1 MQLYQ
6 SFWWLI
12 QSFPTILD
20 ISSSVFKFRWKKPI
34 SSMKPLW
41 FSLSGIEQ
49 KYNWRIF
56 IFCPFFLLFHLFIH
70 FQTFSYFFPFLPFQ
84 VEEPISSSKPSQ
96 FPGSNGHVNSNET
109 VKYWYSAQ
117 LCCCF
122 ISLENYNFL
131 QEKILPTRYSCIFS
145 LFYTPVFR
153 QDVLW
158 YGAVR
163 PSVRPSVRSSVRPTV
178 STKKHRC
185 KWRIFFKFC
194 TQVCLGVPSINLL
207 FVLSYLI
214 KYAHNSTIS
223 DFSIFGIHRV
233 IF

>member
-1 MQLYQ
+1 MPSHCLNQWWHCQKGQTYVEFNSISAQYVQLYQ

-20 ISSSVFKFRWKKPI
+20 ISSSVLKFRWKKPI

-56 IFCPFFLLFHLFIH
+56 IFCPFLLLFHLFIH
-70 FQTFSYFFPFLPFQ
+70 FQTFSYFFQFLPFQ

-96 FPGSNGHVNSNET
+96 FPGSNEHVNSNET

-131 QEKILPTRYSCIFS
+131 QEKILPTRYSYIFK
-145 LFYTPVFR
+145 LFFIFTPVSSTSSERNLFLPGSHHSFWFHF
-153 QDVLW
+153 LW
-158 YGAVR
+158 
-163 PSVRPSVRSSVRPTV
+163 
-178 STKKHRC
+178 KE
-185 KWRIFFKFC
+185 
-194 TQVCLGVPSINLL
+194 QQ
-207 FVLSYLI
+207 
-214 KYAHNSTIS
+214 
-223 DFSIFGIHRV
+223 
-233 IF
+233 